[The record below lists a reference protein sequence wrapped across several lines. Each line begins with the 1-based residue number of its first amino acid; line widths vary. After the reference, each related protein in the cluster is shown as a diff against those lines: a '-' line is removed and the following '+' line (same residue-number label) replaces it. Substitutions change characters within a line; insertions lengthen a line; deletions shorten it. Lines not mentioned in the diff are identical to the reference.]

1 MATITTDDGVE
12 LHHEITGSGP
22 ALLLIHGITESSEA
36 WAPLVPRF
44 ATDRTVITYD
54 QRGHGASGFGEDLS
68 VQRLA
73 ADADAIVQA
82 TGVGQVDVVG
92 HSLGGMVAAT
102 YGALF
107 APRRIVV
114 VDQPLALADFQDQL
128 RAAEPMLRGDGLP
141 DFMAAMFEGMA
152 GPLGDDEQ
160 ARLAGLRRTDPRV
173 VLGVWGPV
181 LDGDAAELD
190 ALVRGVGA
198 GITAPLLALH
208 GIDPGPEYAAWLGD
222 VVASAELELWADHGH
237 YPQLVDTD
245 RFVDRVATWLG

>member
-1 MATITTDDGVE
+1 V
-12 LHHEITGSGP
+12 
-22 ALLLIHGITESSEA
+22 
-36 WAPLVPRF
+36 VPRF
-44 ATDRTVITYD
+44 AADRTVITYD

-73 ADADAIVQA
+73 ADAGAVIDAA
-82 TGVGQVDVVG
+82 GVGQVDVVG

-102 YGALF
+102 FGALF
-107 APRRIVV
+107 EPRRIVV

-141 DFMAAMFEGMA
+141 DFMAAMFAEMA
-152 GPLGDDEQ
+152 GPLATDEQ
-160 ARLAGLRRTDPRV
+160 ARLAALRRTDPQV

-198 GITAPLLALH
+198 GITAPLLSLH
-208 GIDPGPEYAAWLGD
+208 GIDPGPDYAAWLGE
-222 VVASAELELWADHGH
+222 VIGSAELEVWPDHGH

-245 RFVDRVATWLG
+245 RFVERVATYLA